1 MKRGRKLG
9 PLLAT
14 ALVASNMIGSGIF
27 LLPASLAT
35 VGSLTVIGW
44 LIGASGA
51 LLIALVLAKL
61 SSAIPLAGGPCAY
74 ATRAF
79 GPYFGFQASAIYWTS
94 CWTGNIA
101 IAVAATG
108 YLLNLLPQLHTPL
121 MSALATVGLIWILTA
136 VNVLGPRFVC
146 QIESFAILMGLAP
159 ILIVATAGWWY
170 FDGHVFMASWNMTH
184 EPTIK
189 AIPQSLV
196 LLFWAFTGLE
206 SASIATAVVEDP
218 ARNVPIATV
227 GGVLLAALVYIAS
240 CSVIM
245 GLIPAEIMKD
255 SSAPFADA
263 VKLMFGPV
271 AGALIAVA
279 ALIKSIG
286 TLGGWILMTA
296 QTGKAAAD
304 HALFPRVFARTDA
317 QGVPVTNLIWMAVLM
332 TAVVFATI
340 SATLG
345 EQFGHLIEV
354 STILCLLMYIYA
366 CLALLRAPHWAS
378 GAAATAI
385 AGYRPAAIV
394 AAAFC
399 AVVIAYSEL
408 SMLMLTATLIAL
420 STLVYWLF
428 GQRWQAPSRP

>member
-44 LIGASGA
+44 LIGAAGA

-61 SSAIPLAGGPCAY
+61 SSAIPVAGGPCSY

-79 GPYFGFQASAIYWTS
+79 GPYFGFQANAIYWMS

-108 YLLNLLPQLHTPL
+108 YLLNLVPSWHTPL
-121 MSALATVGLIWILTA
+121 TSAVITAGLIWLLTA

-170 FDGHVFMASWNMTH
+170 FDGQLFMASWNMTH

-206 SASIATAVVEDP
+206 SASIATAVVDNP
-218 ARNVPIATV
+218 ARNVPIATI

-245 GLIPAEIMKD
+245 GLIPADLMRN
-255 SSAPFADA
+255 SNAPFADA

-296 QTGKAAAD
+296 QTGKAAAE
-304 HALFPRVFARTDA
+304 HALFPQIFARTDA
-317 QGVPVTNLIWMAVLM
+317 QGVPVRNLLWMAVLM
-332 TAVVFATI
+332 SAVVFATI
-340 SATLG
+340 SPTLG
-345 EQFGHLIEV
+345 QQFGRLIEV

-366 CLALLRAPHWAS
+366 CMALVRASHWAS
-378 GAAATAI
+378 DIAAAAI
-385 AGYRPAAIV
+385 AGYRPAAI
-394 AAAFC
+394 AAASFC
-399 AVVIAYSEL
+399 VVVIGYSEW
-408 SMLMLTATLIAL
+408 SMLLLTAILIAL
-420 STLVYWLF
+420 STLVYGLF
-428 GQRWQAPSRP
+428 GQRWQAHSSS